1 MRIDELLTRSDRP
14 SFSFEFFP
22 PKTEEGERNL
32 WNAIAALKPLAP
44 DYVSVTYGAGGS
56 TRDKTLDIVERIR
69 REYGLEAMAHF
80 TCVGAT
86 VDELTATLD
95 RMREL
100 GLDNVLALRGDP
112 PQGQETWTKTE
123 GGLEYSRE
131 LVELIGARYGEFSV
145 GAACFPETHIHATS
159 PEDDLRHLK
168 AKVDAGVD
176 FLITQ
181 LFFDNAFYYDFVDR
195 ARAAGVDVPIIPGIM
210 PITNARQIQR
220 VTSLCKSRDP
230 RPPARRARRAR
241 RRPGRRGG
249 LRRRLRHAAVRR
261 PARPRRARHPLL
273 HDEPLAG
280 DAGDPQRAEAPAAV
294 GARRRADRGRRRLGR
309 RRAVRRLDLQA
320 LRHAGGAVRAHV
332 ADVDRVVLA
341 VGREPE
347 GAHEPAPAADAVL
360 AQRAGEDEDAPLHLE
375 VAPLLLAHAVEV
387 DLEGL
392 DDVPRQPD
400 HRSLHRGP

>member
-1 MRIDELLTRSDRP
+1 MRIDELLSRSDRP

-22 PKTEEGERNL
+22 PKTEEGVRNL

-112 PQGQETWTKTE
+112 PQGEETWTKTE

-159 PEDDLRHLK
+159 AEDDLRHLK

-181 LFFDNAFYYDFVDR
+181 LFFDNELYFDFVAR
-195 ARAAGVDVPIIPGIM
+195 ARAVGIEVPIIPGVM
-210 PITNARQIQR
+210 PITGYGQIARMTQ
-220 VTSLCKSRDP
+220 VC
-230 RPPARRARRAR
+230 
-241 RRPGRRGG
+241 
-249 LRRRLRHAAVRR
+249 
-261 PARPRRARHPLL
+261 
-273 HDEPLAG
+273 
-280 DAGDPQRAEAPAAV
+280 
-294 GARRRADRGRRRLGR
+294 GATIPE
-309 RRAVRRLDLQA
+309 
-320 LRHAGGAVRAHV
+320 HV
-332 ADVDRVVLA
+332 
-341 VGREPE
+341 
-347 GAHEPAPAADAVL
+347 
-360 AQRAGEDEDAPLHLE
+360 LE
-375 VAPLLLAHAVEV
+375 E
-387 DLEGL
+387 
-392 DDVPRQPD
+392 
-400 HRSLHRGP
+400 